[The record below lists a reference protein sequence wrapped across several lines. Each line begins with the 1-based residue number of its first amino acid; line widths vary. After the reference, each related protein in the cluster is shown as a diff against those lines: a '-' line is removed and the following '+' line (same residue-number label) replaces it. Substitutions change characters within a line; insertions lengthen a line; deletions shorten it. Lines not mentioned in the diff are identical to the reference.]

1 MFKSKALMRELEDC
15 QNERNEAQLI
25 LRAIQSYVAAIEFSP
40 TGEILEANS
49 KFLSVVGY
57 SSDEVIGSFHRL
69 FCEPGLTESAEYK
82 AFWQQLRQGV
92 AQTGTF
98 LRLNKQR
105 QPLWLEATY
114 FPVLNEHGTVVK
126 IVKIASDITQKQ
138 QRLNSQEA
146 ILSALQKSMAVI
158 EFKIDGTI
166 ISANDNFLN
175 VMGYRLEQLTGQSH
189 KIFCDADFYQQNPSF
204 WSELVAGQHKAG
216 RFRRIDALGR
226 EIWLEATYNPILD
239 EAGKVVRVVKFAS
252 DITERVRQSERNMA
266 ISEEVGVIASETSTI
281 VEKGNHSL
289 QASVHTSTQ
298 VSTDLEQASAII
310 NQLNEQAHN
319 IEEIVAT
326 ISGLADQTNLLALNA
341 AIEAARAGEQGRG
354 FAVVAEE
361 VRSLALR
368 SATAA
373 KEINGL
379 INSSVAT
386 VSQGSVL
393 VHETGVTITEII
405 SSVERVTR
413 IIAEISTASDEQHQG
428 IEQVNQAIIQMD
440 DVTQQNAALV
450 EESAAAAES
459 LQEQSENLSGVVA
472 VFSVETV
479 K

>member
-1 MFKSKALMRELEDC
+1 MFKSKALRRELEDC

-166 ISANDNFLN
+166 SAP
-175 VMGYRLEQLTGQSH
+175 M
-189 KIFCDADFYQQNPSF
+189 
-204 WSELVAGQHKAG
+204 
-216 RFRRIDALGR
+216 
-226 EIWLEATYNPILD
+226 
-239 EAGKVVRVVKFAS
+239 
-252 DITERVRQSERNMA
+252 
-266 ISEEVGVIASETSTI
+266 
-281 VEKGNHSL
+281 
-289 QASVHTSTQ
+289 
-298 VSTDLEQASAII
+298 
-310 NQLNEQAHN
+310 
-319 IEEIVAT
+319 
-326 ISGLADQTNLLALNA
+326 
-341 AIEAARAGEQGRG
+341 
-354 FAVVAEE
+354 
-361 VRSLALR
+361 
-368 SATAA
+368 
-373 KEINGL
+373 
-379 INSSVAT
+379 
-386 VSQGSVL
+386 
-393 VHETGVTITEII
+393 II
-405 SSVERVTR
+405 S
-413 IIAEISTASDEQHQG
+413 
-428 IEQVNQAIIQMD
+428 
-440 DVTQQNAALV
+440 
-450 EESAAAAES
+450 
-459 LQEQSENLSGVVA
+459 
-472 VFSVETV
+472 
-479 K
+479 